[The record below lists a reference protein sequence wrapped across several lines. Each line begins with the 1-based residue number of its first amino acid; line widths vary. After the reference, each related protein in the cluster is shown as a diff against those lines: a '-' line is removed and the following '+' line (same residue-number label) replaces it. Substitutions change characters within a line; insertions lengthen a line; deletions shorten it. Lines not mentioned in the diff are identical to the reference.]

1 MKKVILMAIAA
12 FILRGVAIAQIPV
25 EVFGGHEK
33 ATFDLMFFRNFK
45 NKEGKVSPFLFFNR
59 NRTTLD
65 YRQTTTTYLPQFG
78 FTEAISYNSP
88 KLKGFAP
95 VFVAQI
101 SNRGISPKLGVQLF
115 KRKNDVTFFSW
126 VVVEALNNPNI
137 DWFIMTR
144 YEPKLKRKLK
154 FFNQLEVFSSA
165 PSSEKLNY
173 SFLQRARLGLKI
185 NNLQFGVGADFT
197 ENGQTTF
204 IKTKNIGG
212 FVRTEF

>member
-12 FILRGVAIAQIPV
+12 FLLRGAAIAQIPV

-33 ATFDLMFFRNFK
+33 ATFDLMFFRNLK

-95 VFVAQI
+95 VFVVQVL
-101 SNRGISPKLGVQLF
+101 NRGISPKLGVQLF
-115 KRKNDVTFFSW
+115 KQKNDVTFFSW

-137 DWFIMTR
+137 DWFIMAR
-144 YEPKLKRKLK
+144 YEPKLKGKFKLYS
-154 FFNQLEVFSSA
+154 QLEVFSSA
-165 PSSEKLNY
+165 PSSEKFNY
-173 SFLQRARLGLKI
+173 SFLQRGRLGLKI

-197 ENGQTTF
+197 ENGRTNF
-204 IKTKNIGG
+204 FKAKNIGG

>member
-1 MKKVILMAIAA
+1 MKKVILMAIAG
-12 FILRGVAIAQIPV
+12 FILRGPAIAQIPV

-33 ATFDLMFFRNFK
+33 TTFDLMFFKNFK
-45 NKEGKVSPFLFFNR
+45 NKEGKSSPFLFFNR
-59 NRTTLD
+59 NRTSLD

-95 VFVAQI
+95 VFVVQI
-101 SNRGISPKLGVQLF
+101 LNRGISPKLGVQLF
-115 KRKNDVTFFSW
+115 KRKNDFTLFSW
-126 VVVEALNNPNI
+126 VVAETLSNPNI

-144 YEPKLKRKLK
+144 FEPRLNQKLKL
-154 FFNQLEVFSSA
+154 FSQLEVFSSA
-165 PSSEKLNY
+165 PTSEKLAY

-197 ENGQTTF
+197 ESGRTDF
-204 IKTKNIGG
+204 INTQNIGG
-212 FVRTEF
+212 FLRTEF